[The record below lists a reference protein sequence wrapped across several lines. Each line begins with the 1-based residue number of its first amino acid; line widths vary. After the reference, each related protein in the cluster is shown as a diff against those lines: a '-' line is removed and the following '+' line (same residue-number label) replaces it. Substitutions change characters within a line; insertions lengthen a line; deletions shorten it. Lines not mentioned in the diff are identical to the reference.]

1 MAKAYA
7 RAHVSQTED
16 GKEEKDG
23 SNNGS
28 SIARQHS
35 DTATKE
41 SAIFFSG
48 REGESARAAAIYEKI
63 REEELV
69 PQGAAD
75 RDIHALLSVWVRLG
89 SPSN

>member
-1 MAKAYA
+1 MQGQAVTFQGQAEALHALAAALY
-7 RAHVSQTED
+7 
-16 GKEEKDG
+16 
-23 SNNGS
+23 GS